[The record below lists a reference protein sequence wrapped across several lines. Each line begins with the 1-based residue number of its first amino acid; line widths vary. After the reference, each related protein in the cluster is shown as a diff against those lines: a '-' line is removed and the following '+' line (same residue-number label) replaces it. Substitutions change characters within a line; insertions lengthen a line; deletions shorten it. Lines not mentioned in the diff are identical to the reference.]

1 MGGDLGLLAISSKAL
16 EDPAIASKLDD
27 FLIIRHLGS
36 GAYANVKLA
45 QHKKTKQK
53 VAIKI
58 YPKYKLNDATKRK
71 AVQREIACMKR
82 LEVDH
87 PNIVKLY
94 DNFETGKDIY
104 LIQEFVSGVS
114 LYQYIKLKSAKR
126 ILPEEQTRV
135 FFRQLCEAIRT
146 LHDQN
151 ICHRDLKLE
160 NIIIDER
167 NNVKLIDF
175 GFSVC
180 TP

>member
-1 MGGDLGLLAISSKAL
+1 
-16 EDPAIASKLDD
+16 
-27 FLIIRHLGS
+27 
-36 GAYANVKLA
+36 
-45 QHKKTKQK
+45 
-53 VAIKI
+53 
-58 YPKYKLNDATKRK
+58 
-71 AVQREIACMKR
+71 MKR